1 MANQPVTERILLRG
15 GMVADG
21 VGATIRRADVLI
33 DGGVIAAAG
42 GAGGLGEVGA
52 VGGVD
57 GSPGDCEVVD
67 LAAGSVICP
76 GFIDAH
82 AHAEGPL
89 LDSGVVLGA
98 LAQGVTTLVVGQDGE
113 SWIGASEATARYLNL
128 YFAPVN
134 GALSPVRSLS
144 VGEYREAV
152 SGRLVQNVAVLASQ
166 GTIRHNVA
174 GLSAA
179 PLGPAERLAAR
190 REVETAL
197 SVGAVGLS
205 SGLDY
210 LPSRFG
216 AVDEV
221 ADIARPLASAGRPY
235 VSHLRAYGAGVA
247 AGLEE
252 LAAVGQEAGV
262 RVHASHLWGAP
273 AAIEAAFKAAED
285 ARVAITYDMYP
296 YRKSSTILAVLLL
309 PPELQADGPERT
321 LATLADPG
329 QRAILLADEKFSEDY
344 LQNLYLGCLPEEF
357 AQFAGQSLAAAAA
370 DDRAQSAGEW
380 ALDLL
385 LRTQLNV
392 GAHLD
397 RPTLAEEHMGWLA
410 RNERQCAGSDGIY
423 QGQHPH
429 PRGYGAF
436 SRLAEYY
443 LGDGA
448 EAGWQ
453 QLARHLAA
461 NAADVYGLRDRGRV
475 AAGMAADI
483 CVIGPQGIVDRAIYG
498 APTLEAT
505 GVDLVMV
512 NGVIVWRDGK
522 HVPGTTAGLL
532 VS

>member
-1 MANQPVTERILLRG
+1 MGNQPVTGRILLRG

-21 VGATIRRADVLI
+21 VGATVRRADVLI
-33 DGGVIAAAG
+33 DDGVIAAVG

-179 PLGPAERLAAR
+179 PLGPAERVAAR
-190 REVETAL
+190 REVEAAL
-197 SVGAVGLS
+197 ADGAVGLS

-221 ADIARPLASAGRPY
+221 ADIAQPLASAGRPY
-235 VSHLRAYGAGVA
+235 VSHLRAYGAGVSCGPGGIGGGRA
-247 AGLEE
+247 EGWSAG
-252 LAAVGQEAGV
+252 ACQPSVGSAGCDRGGV
-262 RVHASHLWGAP
+262 QGRRGCRCRDV
-273 AAIEAAFKAAED
+273 
-285 ARVAITYDMYP
+285 TYDMYP

-321 LATLADPG
+321 LAALADSG
-329 QRAILLADEKFSEDY
+329 QRAMLLADEKFTEDY
-344 LQNLYLGCLPEEF
+344 LQNLYLGCLPESF
-357 AQFAGQSLAAAAA
+357 AQFAGKSVAAAAE
-370 DDRAQSAGEW
+370 DDGAESAGEW
-380 ALDLL
+380 VLDLL
-385 LRTQLNV
+385 LRTDLNV

-397 RPTLAEEHMGWLA
+397 RPTLAEEHIDWLVWD
-410 RNERQCAGSDGIY
+410 ERQCAGSDGIY

-436 SRLAEYY
+436 SRLAGYY
-443 LGDGA
+443 LADGSD
-448 EAGWQ
+448 AGWQ

-461 NAADVYGLRDRGRV
+461 NAADVYGLRDRGRI
-475 AAGMAADI
+475 AAGMAGGYMRDWSA
-483 CVIGPQGIVDRAIYG
+483 GDR
-498 APTLEAT
+498 
-505 GVDLVMV
+505 
-512 NGVIVWRDGK
+512 
-522 HVPGTTAGLL
+522 
-532 VS
+532 